1 MAVACPDYYTDF
13 NDSFD
18 ILPIDRDNFE
28 YEQSAPAPTLKGRLK
43 SRVSYWESINA
54 NRFIV
59 VIKFGYRIPFVSTP
73 LAKRFSNNKSAFAHH
88 DFVTKA
94 ILELVANFAIVEV
107 PSFPLVVSPLS
118 VALSS
123 SGKERLILDLR
134 YLSQHVWKEKFK
146 FEDWRVF
153 RNFLSQGGFIFS
165 FDLKASY
172 HHVDIFPA
180 HQTYLGFLW
189 IFQGAVNLVARAR
202 DPLWEESWDS
212 GKMQR
217 RTSLLLAV

>member
-59 VIKFGYRIPFVSTP
+59 DVIKFGYRIPFVSTP
-73 LAKRFSNNKSAFAHH
+73 LAKRFSNNKSALAHH
-88 DFVTKA
+88 DFVTNA
-94 ILELVANFAIVEV
+94 ILELVANSAIVEV
-107 PSFPLVVSPLS
+107 SSVPLVVSPLS

-123 SGKERLILDLR
+123 SGKKRLILDLR
-134 YLSQHVWKEKFK
+134 YLNQHVWKEKFK
-146 FEDWRVF
+146 FQDWRVF
-153 RNFLSQGGFIFS
+153 RNFLSRGGFIFS
-165 FDLKASY
+165 FDLKAGY
-172 HHVDIFPA
+172 HHDDIFPA
-180 HQTYLGFLW
+180 HQTYLGFSW
-189 IFQGAVNLVARAR
+189 IFQGAVKYFCFTVLSFG
-202 DPLWEESWDS
+202 L
-212 GKMQR
+212 
-217 RTSLLLAV
+217 TSAPYIST